1 MPSENSFLQENA
13 PSSETTVRPVSPE
26 RREALRTLGKLTL
39 YGAPLA
45 VLLIPKKAHG
55 YGPTGVPGP
64 SGPPG
69 LTTPGSF

>member
-1 MPSENSFLQENA
+1 MPSQNNSLQENA
-13 PSSETTVRPVSPE
+13 PSETTRQPISPE

-55 YGPTGVPGP
+55 YALI
-64 SGPPG
+64 S
-69 LTTPGSF
+69 